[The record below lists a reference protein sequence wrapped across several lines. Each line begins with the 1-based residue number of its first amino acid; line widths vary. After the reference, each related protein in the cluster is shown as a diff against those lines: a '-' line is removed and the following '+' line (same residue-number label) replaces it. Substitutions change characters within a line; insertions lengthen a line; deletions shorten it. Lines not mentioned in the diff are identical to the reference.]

1 MDNNSY
7 NEEDIAESKGNS
19 RVGLII
25 VLVAVLIFLVAV
37 GVIIPFVFAKN
48 MVNDAIKQDTTQ
60 YNVSVTA
67 VIAENIVRES
77 DSSDGSDNKID
88 KVYTPVYEY
97 EYKGKTYSVHGSV
110 ASGEKKYEEGEKVKI
125 LISDVNPGKMYD
137 PEYNTTKVIK
147 DFGSSF
153 SKLFMLILIIP
164 IVLLAVIAAVIVK
177 IAVRASKKKKALQN
191 NEENDYDPYDDQM
204 E

>member
-7 NEEDIAESKGNS
+7 NEEDIAESKRNS

-88 KVYTPVYEY
+88 KVP
-97 EYKGKTYSVHGSV
+97 
-110 ASGEKKYEEGEKVKI
+110 
-125 LISDVNPGKMYD
+125 NW
-137 PEYNTTKVIK
+137 
-147 DFGSSF
+147 SSRTQ
-153 SKLFMLILIIP
+153 S
-164 IVLLAVIAAVIVK
+164 A
-177 IAVRASKKKKALQN
+177 
-191 NEENDYDPYDDQM
+191 
-204 E
+204 

>member
-7 NEEDIAESKGNS
+7 NEEDIAESKRNS

-37 GVIIPFVFAKN
+37 GVIIPFVFAKD

-77 DSSDGSDNKID
+77 DSSDDSDNKIG

-97 EYKGKTYSVHGSV
+97 EYNGKTYSVHGSV
-110 ASGEKKYEEGEKVKI
+110 ASSEKKYEEGDKVEI

-137 PEYNTTKVIK
+137 PEYNPTKVIK

-164 IVLLAVIAAVIVK
+164 IVLLAVIAAVIVI

-191 NEENDYDPYDDQM
+191 NEENDYDPYDDQR

>member
-1 MDNNSY
+1 MPHSLPMRWY
-7 NEEDIAESKGNS
+7 
-19 RVGLII
+19 
-25 VLVAVLIFLVAV
+25 IFLVAV

-110 ASGEKKYEEGEKVKI
+110 ASGEKKYEEGEKVEI

-164 IVLLAVIAAVIVK
+164 IVLLAVIAAVIVR

-191 NEENDYDPYDDQM
+191 NEENDYDPYDDQR

>member
-7 NEEDIAESKGNS
+7 NEEDIAESKRNS

-67 VIAENIVRES
+67 VIAEIIVRES
-77 DSSDGSDNKID
+77 DSGEGSDTKID

-110 ASGEKKYEEGEKVKI
+110 ASSEKKYEEGDKVEI

-164 IVLLAVIAAVIVK
+164 IVLLAVIAAVIVI
-177 IAVRASKKKKALQN
+177 IAVRASKKKALQN
-191 NEENDYDPYDDQM
+191 NEENDYDPYDDQR